1 MNLPKDKVAQIQVV
15 QKRLKV
21 DETDQPAIFF
31 LRDRLVHPP
40 DEALKEQYLPVEV
53 TDEFLGLSYNEKR
66 TGNPQKDDAE
76 TDGEKHG
83 IDGTSY
89 LVRTL
94 EKGPRG
100 IGSGRV
106 IHSSGSVKMR

>member
-1 MNLPKDKVAQIQVV
+1 MHD
-15 QKRLKV
+15 
-21 DETDQPAIFF
+21 
-31 LRDRLVHPP
+31 P
-40 DEALKEQYLPVEV
+40 DENLQDKYLPVEV

-89 LVRTL
+89 LVRML
-94 EKGPRG
+94 EKGSGR

-106 IHSSGSVKMR
+106 IHGSVKMR